1 MLLSMAWASTR
12 EGLPT
17 REAALTRAARRA
29 APPCRL
35 AAPEGRQTPGKGPT
49 GLAAERVMAKAQGAL
64 RRYRLRRRL
73 PRDRYAGQLGGGD
86 QAAMGGVQAS
96 PTERGH
102 GPGVGVL
109 RHWPGGTNL
118 SPGAGPFQ
126 KTACQAGPPSGRGP
140 AAIAALACLHH
151 AHHRAHHHRQGIVV
165 LVTALELGVE
175 NPLSRAG
182 RTTAG
187 TAAGGGTQLVGGQGI
202 QGSSTGNPWIL
213 ANEVLKR
220 WPQGKSLMRRQA
232 GRPQPGDGGQPGAS
246 G

>member
-1 MLLSMAWASTR
+1 MAWASTR
-12 EGLPT
+12 EGTPS
-17 REAALTRAARRA
+17 RAALPTRAARTA
-29 APPCRL
+29 APPCSL
-35 AAPEGRQTPGKGPT
+35 AAPEGRLTPGDWP
-49 GLAAERVMAKAQGAL
+49 AASRAAKRVMAKARRAIG
-64 RRYRLRRRL
+64 RYRLPRRL
-73 PRDRYAGQLGGGD
+73 PRDRSRGQPWGGD
-86 QAAMGGVQAS
+86 PAGKTDPSTGTA
-96 PTERGH
+96 GH
-102 GPGVGVL
+102 PWGL
-109 RHWPGGTNL
+109 
-118 SPGAGPFQ
+118 
-126 KTACQAGPPSGRGP
+126 KDACQGPRGPWRVEPGWVRGSRPRSGGGP
-140 AAIAALACLHH
+140 AAVAALAGLHH